1 MNKILG
7 VGLEWAKV
15 VVCIECDS
23 VKVLSINETA
33 WQDTW
38 HQVEE
43 NVAILS
49 IDLVNIRKEGLQHL

>member
-1 MNKILG
+1 M
-7 VGLEWAKV
+7 EWAKV